1 MNKNA
6 KSYLLRGVLV
16 TLNTGKE
23 ATILTG
29 GIVNNEI
36 RTSAGQVS
44 VDDITGIEH
53 YTVKQVSKMPVLQTG
68 LSFKHMINDNRVL
81 VLEIKNRAVSEHIVI
96 ETTGGNRSVI
106 TKQHICYIMN
116 GCYSG
121 ILNPVISVTTP
132 GI

>member
-6 KSYLLRGVLV
+6 KSYLLPGVLV

-44 VDDITGIEH
+44 INDITGVEH
-53 YTVKQVSKMPVLQTG
+53 YTVDQVSKMPELKPGVSFRHNITG
-68 LSFKHMINDNRVL
+68 YVETVTDVCKRP
-81 VLEIKNRAVSEHIVI
+81 VSEHLTI
-96 ETTGGNRSVI
+96 ETNRGDNKVF
-106 TKQHICYIMN
+106 TRLEHICYIMN
-116 GCYSG
+116 CCHSG
-121 ILNPVISVTTP
+121 ILSVIP
-132 GI
+132 G